1 MDDKH
6 TKQTDDQE
14 KTIHQQ
20 ENQEQ
25 LHTLNDNKSDVQPY
39 KSDVN
44 INDLLEKLDN
54 LGETE
59 QKEAGESLEALKRP
73 VREMMGDDSNTLPK
87 QLHELREVVGQ
98 LEPDYLKDSSFK
110 KIVNRVMRRNPV
122 EQYVRRYKTVESQVD
137 HIVEGLLSGKDKL
150 QEDNVMLK
158 ELKVVAKDRIANL
171 NSQIA
176 VGQELHQMLE
186 QEMTSEQWAE
196 NENEL
201 KKGQVKVV
209 TRMKNMQQAVMVLQQ
224 SLASVD
230 LIMENNEKLEEAIFN
245 AITMTKNIITVT
257 ASIQLAL
264 TNQKKVITAVQNV
277 NQATESMLLSNAE
290 LLKQNTEETLKTL
303 EEPAIA
309 LDAFRKAYDN
319 VYKAIELTEQS
330 NERIVSSGKQF
341 IEEMDK
347 LNSDMQ
353 KKLLNR

>member
-1 MDDKH
+1 MSDKPLQNH
-6 TKQTDDQE
+6 NQNDAIQSSEGIDNQLSHLPSMESETDLQ
-14 KTIHQQ
+14 
-20 ENQEQ
+20 
-25 LHTLNDNKSDVQPY
+25 
-39 KSDVN
+39 
-44 INDLLEKLDN
+44 DLFKKLDT
-54 LGETE
+54 LGEVE
-59 QKEAGESLEALKRP
+59 QREAGESLEALKRP
-73 VREMMGDDSNTLPK
+73 VREMMGDESNTLPK

-98 LEPDYLKDSSFK
+98 LEPDHLKDSQIK
-110 KIVNRVMRRNPV
+110 KLFNRLIRRNPI
-122 EQYVRRYKTVESQVD
+122 EQYVRRYQTVEAQVD
-137 HIVEGLLSGKDKL
+137 HIVEGLLTGKDKL

-158 ELKVVAKDRIANL
+158 ELKVVARERIGNL
-171 NSQIA
+171 NEQISM
-176 VGQELHQMLE
+176 GKELHEMLE
-186 QEMTSEQWAE
+186 KEMTSEKWAD
-196 NENEL
+196 NANEL
-201 KKGQVKVV
+201 KKGQLKVT

-264 TNQKKVITAVQNV
+264 TNQKKVISAVQNV

-319 VYKAIELTEQS
+319 VYKAIELTEES

-347 LNSDMQ
+347 LNSEMQ
-353 KKLLNR
+353 TKLLNR

>member
-1 MDDKH
+1 MSDKPLQNH
-6 TKQTDDQE
+6 NQNDAIQSSEGIDNQSSHLPSMESETDLQ
-14 KTIHQQ
+14 
-20 ENQEQ
+20 
-25 LHTLNDNKSDVQPY
+25 
-39 KSDVN
+39 
-44 INDLLEKLDN
+44 DLFKKLDT
-54 LGETE
+54 LGEVE
-59 QKEAGESLEALKRP
+59 QREAGESLEALKRP
-73 VREMMGDDSNTLPK
+73 VREMMGDESNTLPK

-98 LEPDYLKDSSFK
+98 LEPDHLKDSQIK
-110 KIVNRVMRRNPV
+110 KLFNRLTRRNPI
-122 EQYVRRYKTVESQVD
+122 EQYVRRYQTVEAQVD
-137 HIVEGLLSGKDKL
+137 HIVEGLLTGKDKL

-158 ELKVVAKDRIANL
+158 ELKVVARERIGNL
-171 NSQIA
+171 NEQISM
-176 VGQELHQMLE
+176 GKELHEMLE
-186 QEMTSEQWAE
+186 KEMTSEKWAD
-196 NENEL
+196 NANEL
-201 KKGQVKVV
+201 KKGQLKVT

-264 TNQKKVITAVQNV
+264 TNQKKVISAVQNV

-319 VYKAIELTEQS
+319 VYKAIELTEES

-347 LNSDMQ
+347 LNSEMQ
-353 KKLLNR
+353 TKLLNR